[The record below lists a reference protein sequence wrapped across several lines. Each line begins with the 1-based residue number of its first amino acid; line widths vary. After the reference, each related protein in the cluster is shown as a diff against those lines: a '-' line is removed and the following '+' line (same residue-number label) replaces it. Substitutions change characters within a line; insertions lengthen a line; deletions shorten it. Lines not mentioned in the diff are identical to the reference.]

1 MTTVITYGTFDLMHI
16 GHLNLL
22 ERLAGMGDKLIV
34 AVCTDAFNLAKG
46 KQCLYSYEERA
57 RIVGALK
64 CVDKVIPE
72 DSCQQKD
79 QDISIYQAEIFGI
92 GSD

>member
-16 GHLNLL
+16 EHLNLL

-34 AVCTDAFNLAKG
+34 AVSTDAFNLAKG
-46 KQCLYSYEERA
+46 KQCLYSNEERA

-72 DSCQQKD
+72 DSWQQKE
-79 QDISIYQAEIFGI
+79 QNISIYQAEIFGI